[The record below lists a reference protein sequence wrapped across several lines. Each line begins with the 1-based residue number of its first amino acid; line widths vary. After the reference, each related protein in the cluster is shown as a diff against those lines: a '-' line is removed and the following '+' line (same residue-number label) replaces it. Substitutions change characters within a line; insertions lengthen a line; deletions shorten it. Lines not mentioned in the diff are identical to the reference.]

1 MIKNNKYKVPL
12 YGSIG
17 ITTECT
23 LLTYFY
29 LLFLSYVK
37 TISSIVKVPAIS
49 KYVSDIYKL
58 TSIFHFRSMLD
69 IVLTFFNNINKEVKR
84 CRLKI

>member
-37 TISSIVKVPAIS
+37 TISSIVKVLAIS

-69 IVLTFFNNINKEVKR
+69 IVLTFSITIIKR
-84 CRLKI
+84 WKDAD

>member
-1 MIKNNKYKVPL
+1 MIRNNKYKVPL
-12 YGSIG
+12 HGSIR
-17 ITTECT
+17 IMPECA

-29 LLFLSYVK
+29 LLFLSCVK

-58 TSIFHFRSMLD
+58 TSIFHFRLMLD
-69 IVLTFFNNINKEVKR
+69 IVLTFLITITKR
-84 CRLKI
+84 WKDAD

>member
-1 MIKNNKYKVPL
+1 MIKNNKIK
-12 YGSIG
+12 
-17 ITTECT
+17 T
-23 LLTYFY
+23 LLRIFLETPLKIFI

-84 CRLKI
+84 SRLKI

>member
-17 ITTECT
+17 IITECT

-29 LLFLSYVK
+29 LLFLSFST
-37 TISSIVKVPAIS
+37 TII
-49 KYVSDIYKL
+49 
-58 TSIFHFRSMLD
+58 
-69 IVLTFFNNINKEVKR
+69 KR
-84 CRLKI
+84 

>member
-1 MIKNNKYKVPL
+1 MIKNNKIKILLRIFLETPL
-12 YGSIG
+12 KIF
-17 ITTECT
+17 I
-23 LLTYFY
+23 

-37 TISSIVKVPAIS
+37 TMSSIVKVPAIS

>member
-1 MIKNNKYKVPL
+1 MIKNNKIKILLRIFLETPL
-12 YGSIG
+12 KIF
-17 ITTECT
+17 I
-23 LLTYFY
+23 

-37 TISSIVKVPAIS
+37 TISSIVKFPAIS

-69 IVLTFFNNINKEVKR
+69 IVLTFFNNYNQEVKR

>member
-1 MIKNNKYKVPL
+1 MIRNNKYKVPL

-58 TSIFHFRSMLD
+58 TSIFHFRLMLD
-69 IVLTFFNNINKEVKR
+69 IVLTFLITITKR
-84 CRLKI
+84 WKDAD

>member
-1 MIKNNKYKVPL
+1 MIKNNKIKILLRIFLETPLKVF
-12 YGSIG
+12 I
-17 ITTECT
+17 
-23 LLTYFY
+23 

-37 TISSIVKVPAIS
+37 TMSSIVKVPAIS

>member
-1 MIKNNKYKVPL
+1 MIKNNKIKTLMRTFLETPL
-12 YGSIG
+12 KI
-17 ITTECT
+17 
-23 LLTYFY
+23 FV

-37 TISSIVKVPAIS
+37 TISSIVKIPAIS

-58 TSIFHFRSMLD
+58 TSIFPFRSMLD
-69 IVLTFFNNINKEVKR
+69 IVLTFFNIINKEVKR

>member
-1 MIKNNKYKVPL
+1 MIRNNKIK
-12 YGSIG
+12 
-17 ITTECT
+17 T
-23 LLTYFY
+23 LLRIFLETPLKIFV

-84 CRLKI
+84 CRLKT

>member
-1 MIKNNKYKVPL
+1 MIKNNRYKVPL
-12 YGSIG
+12 HGSIR
-17 ITTECT
+17 IMPECA

-29 LLFLSYVK
+29 LLFLSCVK

-69 IVLTFFNNINKEVKR
+69 IVLTFLITITKR
-84 CRLKI
+84 

>member
-17 ITTECT
+17 ITTECA

-29 LLFLSYVK
+29 LLFLSFSI
-37 TISSIVKVPAIS
+37 TII
-49 KYVSDIYKL
+49 
-58 TSIFHFRSMLD
+58 
-69 IVLTFFNNINKEVKR
+69 KR
-84 CRLKI
+84 WKDAD